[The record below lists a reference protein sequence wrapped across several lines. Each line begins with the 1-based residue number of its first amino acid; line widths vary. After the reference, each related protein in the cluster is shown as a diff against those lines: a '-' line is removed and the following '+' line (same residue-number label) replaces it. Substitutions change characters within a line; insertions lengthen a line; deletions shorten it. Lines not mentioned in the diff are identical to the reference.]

1 MISHISSL
9 EGSRIEFAE
18 LVFIRRRFGAL
29 KLKNRNASLDSGA
42 LLGSLSSA
50 ADAESNL
57 AKVTKPCIGIGWQDA
72 VQA

>member
-9 EGSRIEFAE
+9 EGSRIEFE
-18 LVFIRRRFGAL
+18 LVSIRRRFGAL

-50 ADAESNL
+50 DDAKSDL
-57 AKVTKPCIGIGWQDA
+57 AKVTKPCRGIGWQDA